1 MPLTNCKIELK
12 VKWTNHC
19 VLPEFGADNAD
30 ANSNN
35 IIFTI
40 KCTKVYIPVV
50 TLSAKGNEKLSK
62 ILSKV
67 FGRSVYCDKHKKREN
82 KDMKNEHS
90 FFLESNFS
98 GVNRLFVLVC
108 PNQDDNPKRYKAE
121 IYNLSKGI
129 IKNYNVIINGKNVY
143 E

>member
-12 VKWTNHC
+12 VKWTNNC

-67 FGRSVYCDKHKKREN
+67 FGRSVYCDKYKKREN
-82 KDMKNEHS
+82 KDMTNEHS

-108 PNQDDNPKRYKAE
+108 PNQDDNPKRYKAG